1 MNYQNYMMNTKELKK
16 DKEITLLNKKN
27 FLNMVDNDPDLN
39 IDTFKKM
46 KVNELRDH
54 FKITHII
61 DGKFKDMR
69 GYCFSCITPLRAD
82 YTSSKSNNYCI
93 DCL

>member
-1 MNYQNYMMNTKELKK
+1 MNTNELKK

-54 FKITHII
+54 FKITLII
-61 DGKFKDMR
+61 NGKFKDMR
-69 GYCFSCITPLRAD
+69 GNCFGCLTSLRHD
-82 YTSSKSNNYCI
+82 YTSNINKNYCL

>member
-1 MNYQNYMMNTKELKK
+1 MNTNELKK

-61 DGKFKDMR
+61 NGKFKDMR
-69 GYCFSCITPLRAD
+69 GNCFGCLTSLRHD
-82 YTSSKSNNYCI
+82 YTSNINKNYCL

>member
-1 MNYQNYMMNTKELKK
+1 MNTNELKK
-16 DKEITLLNKKN
+16 DKKITLLKKAD
-27 FLNMVDNDPDLN
+27 FLSFKPELKHLKVD
-39 IDTFKKM
+39 
-46 KVNELRDH
+46 ELRDY

-61 DGKFKDMR
+61 DGKLRYMR

>member
-1 MNYQNYMMNTKELKK
+1 MMNTNELKK
-16 DKEITLLNKKN
+16 TIQNKKIILLKKADFIN
-27 FLNMVDNDPDLN
+27 LKPELKHLKVD
-39 IDTFKKM
+39 
-46 KVNELRDH
+46 ELRDH
-54 FKITHII
+54 FKTTHII
-61 DGKFKDMR
+61 DGKFRDMR

>member
-39 IDTFKKM
+39 IDTFK
-46 KVNELRDH
+46 
-54 FKITHII
+54 
-61 DGKFKDMR
+61 
-69 GYCFSCITPLRAD
+69 
-82 YTSSKSNNYCI
+82 
-93 DCL
+93 

>member
-1 MNYQNYMMNTKELKK
+1 MNTNELKK
-16 DKEITLLNKKN
+16 DKIRSKRTIIKKIILLKKAD
-27 FLNMVDNDPDLN
+27 FLS
-39 IDTFKKM
+39 FKPELKHL

-61 DGKFKDMR
+61 DGKLKDMR
-69 GYCFSCITPLRAD
+69 GHCFSCITPLRAD
-82 YTSSKSNNYCI
+82 YTSSKSNNYCA